1 MKMERRWKSYR
12 YRGLFVRQVFIN
24 EASTTSKY
32 VFLDNKLKLL
42 SLSHKLSVV
51 CRNLWVWVRTRQ
63 GTIHWQREWG
73 IIGAQLRFERHS
85 SVHTTHPTLVSVC
98 TCESLSNLSCDDK
111 MTDEVTPHLRTN
123 GLSLAETA
131 SRSLTSLFSLT
142 DRVSPRLRGFK
153 VQGEL
158 EGAFSTKLKF

>member
-1 MKMERRWKSYR
+1 
-12 YRGLFVRQVFIN
+12 
-24 EASTTSKY
+24 
-32 VFLDNKLKLL
+32 
-42 SLSHKLSVV
+42 
-51 CRNLWVWVRTRQ
+51 
-63 GTIHWQREWG
+63 
-73 IIGAQLRFERHS
+73 
-85 SVHTTHPTLVSVC
+85 
-98 TCESLSNLSCDDK
+98 

-158 EGAFSTKLKF
+158 EGVILFDLNHYFIGQ